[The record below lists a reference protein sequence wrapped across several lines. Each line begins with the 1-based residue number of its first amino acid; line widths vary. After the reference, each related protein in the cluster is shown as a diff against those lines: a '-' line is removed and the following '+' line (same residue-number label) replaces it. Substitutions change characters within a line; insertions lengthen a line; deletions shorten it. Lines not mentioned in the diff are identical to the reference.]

1 MKWQEKD
8 VTFISAEMGDG
19 KAGWFWV
26 ITVMEKA
33 YRDGR
38 ESSGEDRVVFLRDYF
53 DKRDFAGGD
62 GK

>member
-26 ITVMEKA
+26 ITVMENA
-33 YRDGR
+33 YIILFMVK
-38 ESSGEDRVVFLRDYF
+38 E
-53 DKRDFAGGD
+53 
-62 GK
+62 